1 MALHMLDRSP
11 ATELHLYPGNQ
22 HLKTVHK
29 FQTLGATSQPH
40 NQSASLTVL
49 CKKAHFHLLSAS
61 ARWKATGRFKL
72 GCKIQEA
79 AAAVETE
86 IVLYGV
92 ASMKL
97 VHEASCYLLSS
108 QVSPRVQRCTAVGA
122 GVGVG
127 SWLAAILSQHSTA
140 TIKLTSNKHYPHVRL
155 C

>member
-22 HLKTVHK
+22 HLKTVYK

-40 NQSASLTVL
+40 NPSASLTVL

-97 VHEASCYLLSS
+97 VHRGFVLPSLLPS
-108 QVSPRVQRCTAVGA
+108 
-122 GVGVG
+122 
-127 SWLAAILSQHSTA
+127 LSQSAKVHCGGGWGGGGELAGSHIVSAQHSNYKT
-140 TIKLTSNKHYPHVRL
+140 NV
-155 C
+155 

>member
-1 MALHMLDRSP
+1 MRVEPMALHMLDRSP

-22 HLKTVHK
+22 HLKTVYN

-61 ARWKATGRFKL
+61 ASWKATGRFKL

-79 AAAVETE
+79 IAAVETE

-92 ASMKL
+92 ASVKP
-97 VHEASCYLLSS
+97 VHRGFLLPSLLPS
-108 QVSPRVQRCTAVGA
+108 LSTECKGALRWGLGWGWGA
-122 GVGVG
+122 G
-127 SWLAAILSQHSTA
+127 WQPYCLSTA
-140 TIKLTSNKHYPHVRL
+140 QQL
-155 C
+155 